1 MRRGVPSSVRINIS
15 SLENEEMKLKIWRID
30 WSLIWAVVYLST
42 AYFKRFIASS
52 CGLTQRFKKRFATV
66 AGPLVPSA
74 RRRYWFSRVTGTRPS
89 SFLRL
94 YQSHLRQGRW
104 RAALPV
110 DGGDRCPGAVLSS
123 VAARLNRKSDSVPC
137 VECRTFSLRQFIKKN
152 DWDLKKG
159 GCIFQ
164 SKRG

>member
-1 MRRGVPSSVRINIS
+1 MYVCTMRRDVPSSVRINMS
-15 SLENEEMKLKIWRID
+15 SLENEEMKMKIWRID
-30 WSLIWAVVYLST
+30 WPLIWAVVYLST

-52 CGLTQRFKKRFATV
+52 CGLTQRFKKRFVTV

-110 DGGDRCPGAVLSS
+110 DGGDRCPGTVLSS
-123 VAARLNRKSDSVPC
+123 VAARVNRKIDSVPC
-137 VECRTFSLRQFIKKN
+137 VECLNFLTRPCLYGRIIEEERNCT
-152 DWDLKKG
+152 
-159 GCIFQ
+159 
-164 SKRG
+164 